1 MKNSGK
7 VVFNKKTGERL
18 YHLRLAV
25 KKRFKARPAQFIN
38 VKVSDTVVPL
48 LRRPFSIF
56 SSEKKELDLV
66 YKVIGEGTRLL
77 SEKKKGDAVDFIG
90 PQGNTYPV
98 DLKDK
103 KSKLI
108 IIGGGTG
115 AASVH
120 FLANELKKSKRKF
133 TLIQGA
139 RNKRLIVAEKEFK
152 KLGCLFATEDGS
164 LGTRGYVTDVL
175 KKVLEPNAVIYAC
188 GPEPMI
194 KAIKRITEKID
205 DVKFYA
211 SFEAYMGCGIGACI
225 SCVIPV
231 GVADNFVYKRVCKEG
246 TVFDVSEVVI

>member
-1 MKNSGK
+1 MKNSGE
-7 VVFNKKTGERL
+7 VVFNKNTGEGL
-18 YHLRLAV
+18 YHMRLAV
-25 KKRFKARPAQFIN
+25 KKKFKACPAQFIN
-38 VKVSDTVVPL
+38 IKVSDTVVPL

-56 SSEKKELDLV
+56 SAENKELDIV

-77 SEKKKGDAVDFIG
+77 SEKKKGDVLDFIG

-103 KSKLI
+103 KSKII

-120 FLANELKKSKRKF
+120 FLAQELKKKKRKF

-139 RNKRLIVAEKEFK
+139 RNKKLIVADKEFK

-175 KKVLEPNAVIYAC
+175 KKELAPNAVIYAC
-188 GPEPMI
+188 GPEGMI
-194 KAIKRITEKID
+194 KAIKEKIKGMD
-205 DVKFYA
+205 DIKFYA
-211 SFEAYMGCGIGACI
+211 SFEAYMACGIGACI

-231 GVADNFVYKRVCKEG
+231 GIPDNFVYKRVCKEG
-246 TVFDVSEVVI
+246 TVFDVSEVVL